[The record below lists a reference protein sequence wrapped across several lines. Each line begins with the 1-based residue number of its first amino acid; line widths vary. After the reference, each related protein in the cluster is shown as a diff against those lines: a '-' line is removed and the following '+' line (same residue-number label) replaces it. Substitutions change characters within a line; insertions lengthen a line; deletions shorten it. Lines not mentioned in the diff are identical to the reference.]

1 MRRRHRHRR
10 VPAGLQFGSLIRAGA
25 PRTAGEFEPGCARG
39 RGGWTD
45 DWSRRTETGDRG
57 ARGASWRVDGSVRAM
72 RNGALSRGS
81 PVWPRARSS
90 PRSNSK
96 RWRESLVPPGT
107 AADWYQTSGS
117 GRFQL
122 RQPRRYQLTNRRDSR
137 WFFGRTGTPPTSPI
151 GRVGNARV
159 PALTGRESARW
170 RAPRG
175 ISTYWVG
182 LRSRDTRDS
191 RASFLSRRRL
201 SGRRSRCSSCSA

>member
-96 RWRESLVPPGT
+96 RWRESLDCRHPPRPG
-107 AADWYQTSGS
+107 SRPRFS
-117 GRFQL
+117 GRFWS
-122 RQPRRYQLTNRRDSR
+122 RQPPQ
-137 WFFGRTGTPPTSPI
+137 
-151 GRVGNARV
+151 
-159 PALTGRESARW
+159 
-170 RAPRG
+170 
-175 ISTYWVG
+175 ISTYKQTRREVVFREDENTAHEPHRPGRHRAKTRAGGSRVG
-182 LRSRDTRDS
+182 AMEVAKGDIYLPGGVE
-191 RASFLSRRRL
+191 LSRHTRSSCIVSL
-201 SGRRSRCSSCSA
+201 SSTAPGRRSRCSSRSA